1 MGSPSHFL
9 KVFIASKEGQE
20 QTSSRK
26 SYLQLRGACHD
37 SACPPPPA
45 GPSCAETPPSPRRSQ
60 LLPGRPVQPDQNFPL
75 GRGPAIRSGP
85 GAVPCSSRVV
95 GGAVLVSLPSLSGPE
110 RGMSLGQP
118 GRGPDLPA
126 GDRWG
131 GVRRGDDSI
140 VQGSALLSRP
150 PPPHLQP
157 LGGLPRPGKGERSR
171 RPRPWR
177 SGCGWDEPGGGC
189 TGRPLRPAKRT
200 PRPLAAFP
208 QARSPGGWQVPP
220 PHGGEAME
228 QFRAIASSC
237 SSFPVI
243 KRGAAGQWLLEML
256 HPRARTSRS
265 LGLPPGSAGCSETR
279 GSRVLQG
286 PLTPIPP
293 GAPHG
298 KRSPPPLP

>member
-1 MGSPSHFL
+1 MP
-9 KVFIASKEGQE
+9 
-20 QTSSRK
+20 TSTPWPI
-26 SYLQLRGACHD
+26 LRSDAPFPK
-37 SACPPPPA
+37 ALPAPPWPA
-45 GPSCAETPPSPRRSQ
+45 
-60 LLPGRPVQPDQNFPL
+60 VQPDQNFPL

-95 GGAVLVSLPSLSGPE
+95 GGAVFVSLPSLSGPE

-157 LGGLPRPGKGERSR
+157 LGGLPRPGKGECSR

-177 SGCGWDEPGGGC
+177 SGCGWDEPGGGA
-189 TGRPLRPAKRT
+189 R
-200 PRPLAAFP
+200 AAFCTP
-208 QARSPGGWQVPP
+208 HNPRRAHLPHFPRHVPRAGGRSLHPREARGGV
-220 PHGGEAME
+220 GGEAME

-265 LGLPPGSAGCSETR
+265 LRLPPRSAGCSEFGNR
-279 GSRVLQG
+279 GSCKV
-286 PLTPIPP
+286 P
-293 GAPHG
+293 
-298 KRSPPPLP
+298 